1 MTISRDRLEEIQNI
15 PDEEIDTSDIPE
27 LGDRFWAN
35 NDVPSKT
42 LKRIATYLQPELFED
57 LTRLGVVENRNLS
70 NLLATLAQQAVDQA
84 KRDGRL
90 GDRAKGDK

>member
-1 MTISRDRLEEIQNI
+1 MTAVALK
-15 PDEEIDTSDIPE
+15 
-27 LGDRFWAN
+27 

-90 GDRAKGDK
+90 SDRAKGTTHE